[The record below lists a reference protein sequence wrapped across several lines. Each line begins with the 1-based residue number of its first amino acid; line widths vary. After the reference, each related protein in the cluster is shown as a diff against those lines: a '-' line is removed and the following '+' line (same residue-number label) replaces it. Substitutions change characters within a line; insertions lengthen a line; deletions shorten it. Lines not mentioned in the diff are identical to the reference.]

1 LIAFNSFML
10 SSELTDQ
17 KQININESF
26 CVNEEN
32 GAFVPRIGF
41 SIADDNVVCASEKKE
56 TETNREM
63 KNIFL

>member
-1 LIAFNSFML
+1 LR
-10 SSELTDQ
+10 DQ

-32 GAFVPRIGF
+32 AATAPRIGF
-41 SIADDNVVCASEKKE
+41 SIADDNGVCASEKKE
-56 TETNREM
+56 TARKKEM